1 MEGIPKSGKRHVRW
15 MTTELAWSGRHYHSH
30 SAPFFAV
37 LTQFWQRLLKRGE
50 NERYTDHYICS
61 NRLFPWSVF
70 LNHNFHKLRGPHFWP
85 FGVSRRDSAFPPDER
100 PMIIPP
106 RPAKVWG
113 L

>member
-1 MEGIPKSGKRHVRW
+1 MPAKRLSMRQVREVLRLKW
-15 MTTELAWSGRHYHSH
+15 ACGSH

-61 NRLFPWSVF
+61 NRLFPWPVF
-70 LNHNFHKLRGPHFWP
+70 LNHNFHKLRDPHFWP

-106 RPAKVWG
+106 RPAKV
-113 L
+113 